1 MYSSVRS
8 VIKHN
13 KNVSSCINS
22 YLGVKQGD
30 PCSSLLFMMFIND
43 IISNINTELNGIF
56 SIDELNIFLILYAD
70 DQVLFA
76 TSPESLQSMLHDI
89 ETYCNTWGLKI
100 NVEKTKVLIF
110 EKNNRHTNYDFY
122 LYGEKLEVVTSFKYL
137 GVYFFKNGNWHRTQ
151 KCIAEHASK
160 AMHRLFSI
168 FNSYEFKT
176 NEKCR
181 LFDSLVS
188 SVLNYASEVWG
199 YNDGKDIEIIH
210 TKFLRKVLGVNKS
223 TNLIGLY
230 GELGRI
236 PLYIM
241 RKVNMVRYWI
251 KLLRSNEN
259 KITKQVYQMLRQ
271 DANNNISYNKLNWA
285 SHIKS
290 ILETLGLSNF
300 WTTQDMINQENCNSV
315 LSVIKQRILD
325 QYKQSW
331 YSDINNSQRLISYS
345 RFKHNFE
352 LEAYLDN
359 VKDRKLKI
367 ALSRFRLSSHKLE
380 IERGRYRNIPRP
392 ERKCKFC
399 TQDVIE
405 NEYHFLLTC
414 PIYADLR
421 KKYLKQ

>member
-1 MYSSVRS
+1 
-8 VIKHN
+8 
-13 KNVSSCINS
+13 
-22 YLGVKQGD
+22 
-30 PCSSLLFMMFIND
+30 MMFIND

-76 TSPESLQSMLHDI
+76 TSPESLQSMLNDI

-188 SVLNYASEVWG
+188 SVLNYASDVWG

-210 TKFLRKVLGVNKS
+210 TKFLRKVLGVDKS

-315 LSVIKQRILD
+315 LSVIKQRI
-325 QYKQSW
+325 
-331 YSDINNSQRLISYS
+331 
-345 RFKHNFE
+345 
-352 LEAYLDN
+352 
-359 VKDRKLKI
+359 
-367 ALSRFRLSSHKLE
+367 
-380 IERGRYRNIPRP
+380 
-392 ERKCKFC
+392 
-399 TQDVIE
+399 
-405 NEYHFLLTC
+405 
-414 PIYADLR
+414 
-421 KKYLKQ
+421 